1 MPITQNEKD
10 GRVCIKWIDII
21 ELYNQIIKTKQTKTE
36 KRIW

>member
-10 GRVCIKWIDII
+10 GHVCIKWIDII